1 MLADALVFRAELH
14 NGESYGDRSKR
25 NAYAA
30 HILASDC
37 PDGEPTAQALRILAA
52 CAVPVLP
59 IALGLGGAAYA
70 VPKNRVVAGAVGA
83 LLGAAFSVV
92 MLRGKVVEGT
102 ASFGPA

>member
-1 MLADALVFRAELH
+1 M
-14 NGESYGDRSKR
+14 SYHLSRPIGQ
-25 NAYAA
+25 A
-30 HILASDC
+30 
-37 PDGEPTAQALRILAA
+37 PPPEPTAQALRILAA